1 MNGNQEEGIFLKWIR
16 SFLLKN
22 VELLRATAQSIQLKH
37 FQICDIFCIKSFCFN
52 VKLIYIRPQY
62 KSRDSLLFISLITT
76 VMQSLS
82 ISDSGLLNWQSKP
95 SELERV

>member
-1 MNGNQEEGIFLKWIR
+1 MSSTHTVII
-16 SFLLKN
+16 S
-22 VELLRATAQSIQLKH
+22 A
-37 FQICDIFCIKSFCFN
+37 FCFNSFN
-52 VKLIYIRPQY
+52 VKLIYIRQHY